1 MQPLPDTPVQLHL
14 QVEVD
19 EGAPLEAVSACAVF
33 GAGRRTMIGLGFAGL
48 MLLAV
53 AAKTAL
59 SSHTSLSGSAT
70 PSAHNAALAFSP
82 SMRLDPPSRFRGV
95 DKFLGSPS
103 SLRAPSSL
111 RTAPRQGA
119 TRLPMVAETGSSE
132 RRFWPDG
139 QRSYLFVDRRGEEV
153 NANFKPP
160 SWFSG
165 SRSEG
170 KYKNSHRVTFTMPE
184 DEGKDLRMTTV
195 ELLKSNLKDN
205 PTFGAVAVKLP
216 LSIEPRSADRS
227 GKMFSAQNRVVVGV
241 VKEGGHGKMA
251 NLRPGDIIRGVSM
264 PDWDEAGMSTAG
276 MSTGPWWDVLGVAS
290 AKVENGMAM
299 FENEGV
305 AAYDGALKAN
315 ERVHGNNAEVILL
328 IERQSVQGRGGG
340 GDDQGPPFGGG
351 PGIWAGMPGQ
361 QQMTPSGAAG
371 APGAGA
377 GTPW

>member
-19 EGAPLEAVSACAVF
+19 EAAPLEAVSACAVS
-33 GAGRRTMIGLGFAGL
+33 GVGRRTMIGLGLAGL

-53 AAKTAL
+53 SARAVL
-59 SSHTSLSGSAT
+59 PSHAPLSGSAT
-70 PSAHNAALAFSP
+70 PSAHNTDLAFSP
-82 SMRLDPPSRFRGV
+82 PMRLDPPSRFRGV
-95 DKFLGSPS
+95 DNFLGSPS
-103 SLRAPSSL
+103 SLKA
-111 RTAPRQGA
+111 
-119 TRLPMVAETGSSE
+119 PMVAKTDISAPRLGAKMVAKTVSSE
-132 RRFWPDG
+132 REEWPDG
-139 QRSYLFVDRRGEEV
+139 QRPYHFIDRSGEEA
-153 NANFKPP
+153 NANFKTP
-160 SWFSG
+160 SWFSPL
-165 SRSEG
+165 RSEG
-170 KYKNSHRVTFTMPE
+170 TYKHSRDVTFTMPE
-184 DEGKDLRMTTV
+184 EEGKDLRMKTV

-205 PTFGAVAVKLP
+205 PSFGAVAVKLP
-216 LSIEPRSADRS
+216 LGINVKELDRS
-227 GKMFSAQNRVVVGV
+227 GKMFSAQNRVVVGG
-241 VKEGGHGKMA
+241 VKEGGHGKKA
-251 NLRPGDIIRGVSM
+251 NLRQGDIIRGVSM
-264 PDWDEAGMSTAG
+264 PDEAGM
-276 MSTGPWWDVLGVAS
+276 GPQKANAWWDVLGVAS

>member
-119 TRLPMVAETGSSE
+119 TRLPMVAETSSSE

-264 PDWDEAGMSTAG
+264 PDEAGM
-276 MSTGPWWDVLGVAS
+276 GPQKANAWWDVLGVAS

-299 FENEGV
+299 FDNEGV

-328 IERQSVQGRGGG
+328 IERQVVVERGG
-340 GDDQGPPFGGG
+340 GDDDDWFTPGG
-351 PGIWAGMPGQ
+351 PGIMQRISDGLPGQ
-361 QQMTPSGAAG
+361 PQMTPSGA
-371 APGAGA
+371 GAGA
-377 GTPW
+377 GPGVMGNPV